1 MSRFYKNMK
10 EIKNQVFKQEFP
22 KCLLLL
28 INWQSDVIL

>member
-1 MSRFYKNMK
+1 MNRFYKNMK

-28 INWQSDVIL
+28 IN